1 MMEEFNCPITNTD
14 LSMLYARLHKPHP
27 LNGQNKHESMITLII
42 TTHMVLSYYH
52 GWEFYEQKVPKRL
65 LLQYHTLV
73 TLVTLVSHYFIR
85 LVAALR
91 RWLLVEIV
99 IM

>member
-1 MMEEFNCPITNTD
+1 
-14 LSMLYARLHKPHP
+14 MLYARLHKPHP

>member
-1 MMEEFNCPITNTD
+1 MEEFNCPITNTD

-65 LLQYHTLV
+65 LLHIPYSSDSSDSSLTLFYQISSS
-73 TLVTLVSHYFIR
+73 TEKM
-85 LVAALR
+85 VAG
-91 RWLLVEIV
+91 
-99 IM
+99 